1 MTDEQHSPS
10 QYTTSEKLL
19 KSSEAMNWPD
29 IILILLAVNLGDL
42 IPGPTLCHASQN
54 NQKSGCQV
62 RNGQADCRHLSLKE
76 IPPNLPRNITG
87 LDVSHNR
94 LVELPPASLAP
105 YPGLVQLDVGF
116 NSLTKLE
123 ESLCQ
128 TLGLLRTLNV
138 QHNEVHRL
146 TEKELSSCTNL
157 TELNLA
163 GNRLKL
169 QGEPFAALQSLTL
182 LDVSRNDLKTAK
194 LGIRL
199 QLPSLVTLI
208 LSGNTISTFKKD
220 DFFFLSNSSS
230 LRVLDLSNLTTLKT
244 FEPDCL
250 KPIAGIHELVM
261 TGSKLSTPL
270 TSKLCTELSGTAIRS
285 LSLQK
290 TQLVTLTNSTFKGL
304 GKTHLTSLDLSHNSM
319 AKIGDGS
326 FQWLPMLEVLSLEQN
341 NLKHLTKD
349 TFHGLG
355 NLTQLNLNMA
365 LVKSHTSS
373 YPIID
378 DFSFQPLGALESLS
392 MENTAFRNIS
402 VFTFAGLMSL
412 RLLHLGGTSCMALK
426 IITNQT
432 FVSLADSPLL
442 TLKLTQTAIS
452 RLGPGA
458 FSSLGNLTTLLL
470 GNNFISQT
478 LTGEREIYLS
488 NGNQKITLSP
498 TSFIHVPTLR
508 TLMLGRALT
517 GTLDLNP
524 SPFKPLSNLT
534 ILDLSNN
541 NIANIKIGLLDGLE
555 NLKVLKLQHNN
566 LARVWKS
573 ANPGGPVLFL
583 RGLRSLVALEM
594 DFNGLDEIPKEALH
608 GLANLQE
615 LSLSGNV
622 LNQLKDSVFDDL
634 GSLRVLRLQ
643 KNLITSVRKE
653 VFGPALAN
661 LSQLVMQKNPFDCTC
676 ESILWFVAWL
686 NGTNA
691 SVPGLRDEYVCNTP
705 QAYYNRS
712 VMEFETLSCKDMTPF
727 QALYVLTSTAVL
739 TLMVTSLLVRFQGWR
754 IQFYWN
760 VLINRT
766 LGLSDAN
773 SGEGRKFENDA
784 FVIHT
789 AKDKNWVE
797 RSLLPLEKEQ
807 GYTFYLQD
815 RDAVPGDS
823 QLESIVE
830 NMKRSRKILF
840 VVTETLLEDSM
851 CRQFMAHH
859 ALHQVIED
867 SRDSVVL
874 VFLQDVQDYK
884 LSRYLLL
891 RRGMLRPHCILNWPL
906 QRERVPAFHQR
917 LRIALGTTNR
927 VL

>member
-1 MTDEQHSPS
+1 
-10 QYTTSEKLL
+10 
-19 KSSEAMNWPD
+19 MNWPD

-42 IPGPTLCHASQN
+42 ITGPTLCHASQKR
-54 NQKSGCQV
+54 QKSECQV
-62 RNGQADCRHLSLKE
+62 RNGWADCSHLRLKE
-76 IPPNLPRNITG
+76 IPPNLPWNITG

-94 LVELPPASLAP
+94 LVELPPASLAT
-105 YPGLVQLDVGF
+105 YPGLVHLDVGF

-123 ESLCQ
+123 DSLCQ
-128 TLGLLRTLNV
+128 TLGLLRTLTV
-138 QHNEVHRL
+138 QHNE
-146 TEKELSSCTNL
+146 
-157 TELNLA
+157 
-163 GNRLKL
+163 
-169 QGEPFAALQSLTL
+169 SLTL
-182 LDVSRNDLKTAK
+182 LDVSKNDLKTAN
-194 LGIRL
+194 LGTRL

-208 LSGNTISTFKKD
+208 LSSNSISTFKKD
-220 DFFFLSNSSS
+220 DFYFLSNSSS
-230 LRVLDLSNLTTLKT
+230 LRVLHLSNLTTLAK

-250 KPIAGIHELVM
+250 KPIASIYELVM
-261 TGSKLSTPL
+261 NGSKLGPSL

-290 TQLVTLTNSTFKGL
+290 TQLVTLDNTTFKGL
-304 GKTHLTSLDLSHNSM
+304 GKTHLTTLDLSHNSI

-326 FQWLPMLEVLSLEQN
+326 FQWLSMLEVLSLEQN
-341 NLKHLTKD
+341 NLKRLTKN
-349 TFHGLG
+349 TFNGLG
-355 NLTQLNLNMA
+355 YLTRLNLNMA
-365 LVKSHTSS
+365 LVKSRTSS

-378 DFSFQPLGALESLS
+378 DFSFQPLRALESLS

-402 VFTFAGLMSL
+402 VLTFAGLMSL
-412 RLLHLGGTSCMALK
+412 RQLHLSRTSCMSLK

-432 FVSLADSPLL
+432 FVSLAGSPLL
-442 TLKLTQTAIS
+442 MLKLTSTAIS
-452 RLGPGA
+452 RLDPGA

-470 GNNFISQT
+470 GNNSISQT
-478 LTGEREIYLS
+478 LTGKEFQGLGQLQEIYLS
-488 NGNQKITLSP
+488 NGNQKLILSP
-498 TSFIHVPTLR
+498 MSFVHVPALR

-517 GTLDLNP
+517 STLYMNT

-541 NIANIKIGLLDGLE
+541 NIANIKIDLLDGLE
-555 NLKVLKLQHNN
+555 NLKVLKFQHNN
-566 LARVWKS
+566 LARLWKS

-594 DFNGLDEIPKEALH
+594 DFNGLDEIPDEALH
-608 GLANLQE
+608 GLTNLQE
-615 LSLSGNV
+615 LSLSGNI
-622 LNQLKDSVFDDL
+622 LNQLRDSVFNDL

-661 LSQLVMQKNPFDCTC
+661 LSQLVMEKNPFDCTC

-712 VMEFETLSCKDMTPF
+712 IMEFDRLSCQDMTPF

-766 LGLSDAN
+766 LGLSDAS
-773 SGEGRKFENDA
+773 SGEGREFNYDA
-784 FVIHT
+784 YVIHA
-789 AKDKNWVE
+789 AKDKTWVE
-797 RSLLPLEKEQ
+797 RSLLPLEDEQ

-823 QLESIVE
+823 RLESIVE
-830 NMKRSRKILF
+830 NMRRSRKILF

-874 VFLQDVQDYK
+874 VFLEDVQDYK
-884 LSRYLLL
+884 LSHCLLL
-891 RRGMLRPHCILNWPL
+891 RRGMLRPNCLLNWPL

-927 VL
+927 VQ

>member
-1 MTDEQHSPS
+1 
-10 QYTTSEKLL
+10 
-19 KSSEAMNWPD
+19 MNWPD

-42 IPGPTLCHASQN
+42 ITGPTLCHASQKH
-54 NQKSGCQV
+54 QKSECQV
-62 RNGQADCRHLSLKE
+62 RNGWADCRHLRLKE
-76 IPPNLPRNITG
+76 IPPNLPWNITG

-94 LVELPPASLAP
+94 LVELPPASLAT
-105 YPGLVQLDVGF
+105 YPGLVHLDVGF

-123 ESLCQ
+123 DSLCQ
-128 TLGLLRTLNV
+128 TLGLLRTLTV
-138 QHNEVHRL
+138 QHNEVHQL
-146 TEKELSSCTNL
+146 TEKDLSNCTNL

-169 QGEPFAALQSLTL
+169 QGEPFVALQSLTL
-182 LDVSRNDLKTAK
+182 LDVSKNDLKTAK
-194 LGIRL
+194 LGTCL

-208 LSGNTISTFKKD
+208 LSSNSISTIRKD
-220 DFFFLSNSSS
+220 DFSFLRNSSS
-230 LRVLDLSNLTTLKT
+230 LRVLHLSNLITLAK

-250 KPIAGIHELVM
+250 KPIASIYELVM
-261 TGSKLSTPL
+261 NGSKLGPSL

-290 TQLVTLTNSTFKGL
+290 TQLVTLDNTTFKGL
-304 GKTHLTSLDLSHNSM
+304 GKTHLTTLDLSHNSI

-341 NLKHLTKD
+341 NLKHLTKN

-355 NLTQLNLNMA
+355 NLTRLNLNMA

-412 RLLHLGGTSCMALK
+412 RQLHLSGTSCMALR

-442 TLKLTQTAIS
+442 TLKLTRTAIS
-452 RLGPGA
+452 RLDPGA

-470 GNNFISQT
+470 GNNSISQT
-478 LTGEREIYLS
+478 LTGKEFQGLGQLQEIYLS
-488 NGNQKITLSP
+488 NGNQKLILSP
-498 TSFIHVPTLR
+498 MSFVHVPALR

-517 GTLDLNP
+517 STQYMNT

-541 NIANIKIGLLDGLE
+541 NIANIKIDLLDGLE

-566 LARVWKS
+566 LARLWKS

-594 DFNGLDEIPKEALH
+594 DFNGLDEIPEEALH
-608 GLANLQE
+608 GLTNLQE
-615 LSLSGNV
+615 LSLSGNI
-622 LNQLKDSVFDDL
+622 LNQLKDSVFNDL

-661 LSQLVMQKNPFDCTC
+661 LSQLVMEKNPFDCTC

-691 SVPGLRDEYVCNTP
+691 SVPGIRDEYVCNTP

-712 VMEFETLSCKDMTPF
+712 IMEFDRLSCLDMTPF

-766 LGLSDAN
+766 LGLSDA
-773 SGEGRKFENDA
+773 SSREGREFNYDA
-784 FVIHT
+784 FVIHA
-789 AKDKNWVE
+789 AKDKTWVE
-797 RSLLPLEKEQ
+797 RSLLPIEDEQ
-807 GYTFYLQD
+807 GYSFYLLD

-823 QLESIVE
+823 RLESIVE
-830 NMKRSRKILF
+830 NMRRSRKILF

-874 VFLQDVQDYK
+874 VFLEDVQDYK
-884 LSRYLLL
+884 LSRCLLL
-891 RRGMLRPHCILNWPL
+891 RRGMLRPHCLLNWPL

-927 VL
+927 VQ